1 MAFDIYGENL
11 RRGHCEV
18 HPHVHEEYP
27 CSVCI
32 AEAEQREQ
40 RQGRDKQHYLLGQ
53 AQQRI
58 EELEAKNRRLQAEN
72 KRLKRL
78 AVYIYNSGYSTG
90 HEDTVEGRYTDVL
103 PVDFDT
109 YHEDVVAD
117 ILLEQD
123 DEQEGG

>member
-40 RQGRDKQHYLLGQ
+40 RQGRDEQHYLLGQ

-90 HEDTVEGRYTDVL
+90 HEDIVEGRYTDVV
-103 PVDFDT
+103 PVDFST
-109 YHEDVVAD
+109 YDEDVVAD
-117 ILLEQD
+117 TLLEQD